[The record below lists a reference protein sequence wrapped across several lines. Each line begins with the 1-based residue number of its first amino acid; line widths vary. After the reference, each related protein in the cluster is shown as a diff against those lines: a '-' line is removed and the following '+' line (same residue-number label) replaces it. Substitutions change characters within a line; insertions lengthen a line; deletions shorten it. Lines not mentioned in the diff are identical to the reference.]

1 MARQSNQHVWYA
13 NGMTYIVVFTQKFAV
28 KILLRLFNILGS
40 ATAYLI
46 REDDLGFGVLGFNQL
61 ILG

>member
-1 MARQSNQHVWYA
+1 
-13 NGMTYIVVFTQKFAV
+13 MTYIVVFTQKFAV

-46 REDDLGFGVLGFNQL
+46 REDDLGFGVLGFTQL